1 MSYNAEQD
9 LKYIEENI
17 ALLMYIVGL
26 DPDNISTITIDE
38 LVNSA
43 RDIAKVSSVRTSG
56 TGLSTESLKLYRDEP
71 SLSYLRSQRISLIA
85 SIRRFWYLRQL
96 ALGAI
101 NRG

>member
-17 ALLMYIVGL
+17 ALLMYIIGL
-26 DPDNISTITIDE
+26 NPDNIETITIDE

-56 TGLSTESLKLYRDEP
+56 TGLSVESLKLYRDEP

-85 SIRRFWYLRQL
+85 NIRRFWYLRQL

>member
-26 DPDNISTITIDE
+26 NPDNMGTTTIDE

-43 RDIAKVSSVRTSG
+43 RDLARVSSVRTTG
-56 TGLSTESLKLYRDEP
+56 TGLSAESLKLYRDEP

-85 SIRRFWYLRQL
+85 NIRRFWYLRQL